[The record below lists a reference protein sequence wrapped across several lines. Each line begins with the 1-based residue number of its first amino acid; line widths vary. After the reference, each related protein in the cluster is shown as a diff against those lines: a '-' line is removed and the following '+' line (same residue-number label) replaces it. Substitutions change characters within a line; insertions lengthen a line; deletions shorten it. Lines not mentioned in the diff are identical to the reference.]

1 MKGTSLEEVIEKI
14 TLEAEEITTFHTFQ
28 QWVDKA
34 SSRIGGFS
42 REQRIICIDKEG
54 NTLTIGA
61 DFMYARDNNLFPV
74 KAYRLVRTSEAKKT
88 NK

>member
-28 QWVDKA
+28 EWVNKA
-34 SSRIGGFS
+34 SSRIGGFR
-42 REQRIICIDKEG
+42 REQRIICFDVNG
-54 NTLTIGA
+54 NALTIGE